1 MNIFVGNLSSEANE
15 SDLRAAF
22 EPFGNVDSA
31 VIIKDKISGQAKGF
45 GFVEMP
51 TKSEAEA
58 AIEGLNG
65 KPFKGKNLTVNEAR
79 PRTENRSGGGRS
91 SFGGG
96 YSGGGGNRSGF
107 SGGGGAGKGGSNRG
121 PGSGSRGGFGGG
133 KPSQGGGRSSQ
144 GRGR

>member
-96 YSGGGGNRSGF
+96 YSGGGNRSGF

-133 KPSQGGGRSSQ
+133 KPGQGGGRSSQ